1 MPKGSEF
8 LPARSALIRA
18 SNSDG
23 AFRSAKGE
31 DAAGD
36 LELSGDKDAFSVR
49 KRANA
54 RAGGLAG
61 AECNDLNRQERKREL
76 LVV

>member
-1 MPKGSEF
+1 
-8 LPARSALIRA
+8 LIRA

-23 AFRSAKGE
+23 AFRSAKEE

-36 LELSGDKDAFSVR
+36 LELSGDKGEFSVR

-54 RAGGLAG
+54 RAGGSLGLNAMILTARKEKENCSLYSSG
-61 AECNDLNRQERKREL
+61 AAADQGGA
-76 LVV
+76 